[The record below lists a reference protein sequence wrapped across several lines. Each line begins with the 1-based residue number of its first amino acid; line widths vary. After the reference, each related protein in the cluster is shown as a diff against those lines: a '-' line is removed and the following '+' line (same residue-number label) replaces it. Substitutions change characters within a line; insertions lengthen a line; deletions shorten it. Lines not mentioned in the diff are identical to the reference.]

1 MEKKYVNAEEAKKLS
16 NEQDLLGINDMI
28 EPELVED
35 FKKNLIDQAKKE
47 GHDIEETIN
56 KILEMANTLEKDE
69 YKGITAAAILMK
81 LPIGKQVSILKHHN
95 EMVMHIAEIN
105 FMKRMNNNP
114 EEALKV
120 LSEMGKNIKK

>member
-1 MEKKYVNAEEAKKLS
+1 MEKKYVNAEEAKKLP
-16 NEQDLLGINDMI
+16 NEKDLLGINDMI
-28 EPELVED
+28 ESELVED
-35 FKKNLIDQAKKE
+35 FKKNLIDQAKKD
-47 GHDIEETIN
+47 GHDIEETVN
-56 KILEMANTLEKDE
+56 KILEMVDTIEVEE
-69 YKGITAAAILMK
+69 YRGIVAATILMK

-120 LSEMGKNIKK
+120 LLEMGKNIKK